1 MKKLFLPII
10 AVVFLFS
17 CSSPKYTYHFS
28 THKNYAKKDAT
39 GKNELSQ
46 ALIETEVSIAEV
58 EVSAPQNEQALTA
71 SVVES
76 PVVVTPNPL
85 NEKAK
90 LLKEKY
96 TGADFSDR
104 EVMREVK
111 ADVKEL
117 KKDVK
122 KYIKETKRKDS
133 VINTTSQLDK
143 NLKLAIVFAI
153 AAAIASIFLWQVGA
167 VLWIIALVFLI
178 LWVMEQ

>member
-10 AVVFLFS
+10 AVLFLAS

-28 THKNYAKKDAT
+28 THKQYAQKDAS
-39 GKNELSQ
+39 KQELTQ
-46 ALIETEVSIAEV
+46 AITEAQVSAVEV
-58 EVSAPQNEQALTA
+58 EATAPQEVETLTA
-71 SVVES
+71 NAAPATPAVVEA
-76 PVVVTPNPL
+76 NPL
-85 NEKAK
+85 NAKAK

-96 TGADFSDR
+96 ENANFSDKN
-104 EVMREVK
+104 VMREVK

-122 KYIKETKRKDS
+122 KYMKENKKKDS
-133 VINTTSQLDK
+133 VSGTSALDK
-143 NLKLAIVFAI
+143 NLKLAIIFAI
-153 AAAIASIFLWQVGA
+153 AAAIASIFIWQVGA

>member
-1 MKKLFLPII
+1 MKKIFLPII
-10 AVVFLFS
+10 AVLFLFS
-17 CSSPKYTYHFS
+17 CSAPKYTYHFS
-28 THKNYAKKDAT
+28 THKNYAKKDTA
-39 GKNELSQ
+39 GKNEFSQ
-46 ALIETEVSIAEV
+46 ALTETEVSIAEA
-58 EVSAPQNEQALTA
+58 EVSAPQNEQTLTA
-71 SVVES
+71 SVTES

-96 TGADFSDR
+96 ANADFSDR

-122 KYIKETKRKDS
+122 KYIKESKKKDS
-133 VINTTSQLDK
+133 VNSTAAQLDK

-153 AAAIASIFLWQVGA
+153 AAAIASIFLWQLGA
-167 VLWIIALVFLI
+167 VLWIVALVFLI

>member
-1 MKKLFLPII
+1 MKKIFLSLI
-10 AVVFLFS
+10 AVLFLFS
-17 CSSPKYTYHFS
+17 CSAPKYTYHFS
-28 THKNYAKKDAT
+28 THKNYAKKDTA
-39 GKNELSQ
+39 GKNEFSQ
-46 ALIETEVSIAEV
+46 ALTETEVSIAEA

-71 SVVES
+71 SVAES

-90 LLKEKY
+90 MLKEKY
-96 TGADFSDR
+96 ATADFSDR
-104 EVMREVK
+104 EVMRDVK

-122 KYIKETKRKDS
+122 KYVKESKKKDS
-133 VINTTSQLDK
+133 VNNTAQLDK

-167 VLWIIALVFLI
+167 VLWIVALVFLI